1 MNAHPMITRSKRKNV
16 STTTLVTEPKPNNCL
31 YFVLGI
37 FPMYTLFTIA
47 FYFLVNN
54 LGYNTVPAGIYLFCG
69 SSAYVSLL
77 KDI

>member
-1 MNAHPMITRSKRKNV
+1 MNAHSMITRSKRKNV
-16 STTTLVTEPKPNNCL
+16 SITLVTEPKPNH
-31 YFVLGI
+31 YIYTIFVAL
-37 FPMYTLFTIA
+37 PMYTLFTIA

-54 LGYNTVPAGIYLFCG
+54 IGYNTVPAGIYLFCA